1 MLRPLERADPPA
13 PRQASRFAGFKPRDA
28 SPRPVTTDGLEPRL
42 TAPVRAYATA
52 RADIERMAQRGLPG
66 LPHQEKALQQARGA
80 LEAVS
85 PETAKDLRSAL
96 SRNPGLAG
104 RIDQPG
110 GLEAIGKAMA
120 REAKVRG
127 DPQLR
132 ADRFVEDWS
141 HLAGRCAELSG
152 LSHRDAR
159 VKVETQLRN
168 LAQGLDRD
176 PQVAKLLTARGKDL
190 GLPAG
195 SRLMATPPLSLGQ
208 MLERSLGPGRQHGP
222 GLDIDR

>member
-1 MLRPLERADPPA
+1 M
-13 PRQASRFAGFKPRDA
+13 
-28 SPRPVTTDGLEPRL
+28 TDGLEPSL

-52 RADIERMAQRGLPG
+52 RADIERMEQRGLPA
-66 LPHQEKALQQARGA
+66 LPHQEKAMQQARGA

-85 PETAKDLRSAL
+85 PETAKDLGSAL
-96 SRNPGLAG
+96 SRHPGLAG

-120 REAKVRG
+120 QEAKVRG

-141 HLAGRCAELSG
+141 RLAGRRAELSG
-152 LSHRDAR
+152 LSNRETR
-159 VKVETQLRN
+159 VKVETRLRN

-176 PQVAKLLTARGKDL
+176 PQVAKLLAARGKDL
-190 GLPAG
+190 GLPSG
-195 SRLMATPPLSLGQ
+195 SRLMAAPPLSLGQ
-208 MLERSLGPGRQHGP
+208 MLERTLGPGRQHRP

>member
-1 MLRPLERADPPA
+1 M
-13 PRQASRFAGFKPRDA
+13 
-28 SPRPVTTDGLEPRL
+28 
-42 TAPVRAYATA
+42 
-52 RADIERMAQRGLPG
+52 
-66 LPHQEKALQQARGA
+66 QQAGRA
-80 LEAVS
+80 LESVS

-96 SRNPGLAG
+96 SRHPGLAG

-120 REAKVRG
+120 QEAKVRG

-141 HLAGRCAELSG
+141 RFTRQRGQLSG

-190 GLPAG
+190 GLPSG
-195 SRLMATPPLSLGQ
+195 SRLMAGPPLSIGR
-208 MLERSLGPGRQHGP
+208 MLERSLGPGRQHRP